1 MILGAMHT
9 SFSDRTDHA
18 PAVRAHRHIHTTAL
32 PYRNQ
37 ESATATSPQKHTAQ
51 QSTHTTPSPPHIR
64 TDARSSASTSDVKL
78 GADAREEAK
87 EEVKSSS
94 KVLGR
99 GAPGRVGG
107 SGVRQE
113 EAEGT
118 SKGGGL
124 MRLSSMDF
132 FSADDVQ
139 GGHGDGGAALGPSHT
154 RADDVTGARAT
165 MHARAAE
172 AQRHAREGVKTE
184 TACERLEDVQMLHAT
199 LEQERAL
206 SNRLRI
212 LLVPSPP
219 SLHTPHIARHSSSC
233 PLSLPPPL
241 SLCHPTVPDAVGPCM
256 SRARAHTHT
265 HARTPTY
272 THTGV

>member
-1 MILGAMHT
+1 
-9 SFSDRTDHA
+9 
-18 PAVRAHRHIHTTAL
+18 
-32 PYRNQ
+32 
-37 ESATATSPQKHTAQ
+37 
-51 QSTHTTPSPPHIR
+51 
-64 TDARSSASTSDVKL
+64 
-78 GADAREEAK
+78 
-87 EEVKSSS
+87 
-94 KVLGR
+94 
-99 GAPGRVGG
+99 
-107 SGVRQE
+107 
-113 EAEGT
+113 
-118 SKGGGL
+118 
-124 MRLSSMDF
+124 MDF

-172 AQRHAREGVKTE
+172 APRHAREGVKKE

-256 SRARAHTHT
+256 SRAHTHT
-265 HARTPTY
+265 HTRTNADIHTHGCVSARANAHTWR
-272 THTGV
+272 THTPPFADLAEVNLG